1 MTPIPF
7 LSLKDATA
15 ELRAELDEALARVV
29 ASGHYI
35 GGPGGGAFEA
45 EFAS

>member
-15 ELRAELDEALARVV
+15 ELREVADSVRSFFGAR
-29 ASGHYI
+29 
-35 GGPGGGAFEA
+35 
-45 EFAS
+45 